1 MDEPLYLP
9 TAPPLDPAWLAYEA
23 SSGIA
28 RPKPAL
34 PPLERQPL
42 YAEECRRLTA
52 SMVAPGA
59 RDEHLAKVIKVT
71 PFTVK
76 SELDGFAIPVVRH
89 ARDSASASTAAT
101 SDEGQAEGG
110 EGETE
115 TTTTTIVIYIHG
127 GGLMVGEADSEELSC
142 RRIVADSDLPDV
154 RVYSIGYR
162 LMPLHPAST
171 CLHDCVDA
179 FNGILARES
188 QENEARGT
196 GTNKVLVLGS
206 SSGGEL
212 AALLAGKVGK
222 SQIKGLALRCPVTS
236 DAWTDFE
243 RYVPERFREL
253 HTSTRHE
260 SFANCLLGKM
270 VRSVPR
276 DGLEYMPLEAG
287 EEELRG
293 MPTRAWVQV
302 CSNDG
307 LYSDGVCYARA
318 LEEVG
323 VEVKVDVVRGWPHT
337 FWLKAPGLERALEA
351 EREML
356 RGLRWLAE

>member
-1 MDEPLYLP
+1 MNDPLYLP

-52 SMVAPGA
+52 SMIASGA
-59 RDEHLAKVIKVT
+59 RDEHLAKGIEVT

-76 SELDGFAIPVVRH
+76 SELDGFAIPVVRY
-89 ARDSASASTAAT
+89 ARDSAFAFASATT
-101 SDEGQAEGG
+101 SDEGRAEG
-110 EGETE
+110 EEKRK
-115 TTTTTIVIYIHG
+115 TTVIYIHG
-127 GGLMVGEADSEELSC
+127 GGLMIGEADSEELSC
-142 RRIVADSDLPDV
+142 RRIMADSGLPDV

-162 LMPLHPAST
+162 LMPAHPAST
-171 CLHDCVDA
+171 CLQDCLDA
-179 FNGILARES
+179 FNGILARE
-188 QENEARGT
+188 ETRDT
-196 GTNKVLVLGS
+196 GVLVLGS

-212 AALLAGKVGK
+212 AALLAGKVGRAR
-222 SQIKGLALRCPVTS
+222 IHGLALRCPVTS

-270 VRSVPR
+270 VRATPR
-276 DGLEYMPLEAG
+276 DGLSYMPLEAD
-287 EEELRG
+287 EAELRG
-293 MPTRAWVQV
+293 MPKRAWVQV

-307 LYSDGVCYARA
+307 LYSDGVCHARA
-318 LEEVG
+318 LEEAG

-351 EREML
+351 DGEML
-356 RGLRWLAE
+356 RGLRWLAG